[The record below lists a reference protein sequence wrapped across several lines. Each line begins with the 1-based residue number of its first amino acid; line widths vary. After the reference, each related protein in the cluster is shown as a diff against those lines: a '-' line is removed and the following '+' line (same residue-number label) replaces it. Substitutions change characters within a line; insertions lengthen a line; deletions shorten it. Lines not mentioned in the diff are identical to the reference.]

1 MEQSESNVIEHLLE
15 VESLAST
22 LTVEARN
29 KAAEIVNEA
38 KAKSEK
44 DFLDRFNLQ
53 ASELE
58 KSFNEDSAKINEKV
72 ALEINSYKE
81 EISKSVQDRVA
92 FNSLMDRLVKQK

>member
-15 VESLAST
+15 VESLASS
-22 LTVEARN
+22 LTGEARN

-38 KAKSEK
+38 KAKAEQ
-44 DFLDRFNLQ
+44 DFLTLFNQ
-53 ASELE
+53 QVSELE
-58 KSFNEDSAKINEKV
+58 NSFTENSAKINEKI
-72 ALEINSYKE
+72 ALEISSYKE